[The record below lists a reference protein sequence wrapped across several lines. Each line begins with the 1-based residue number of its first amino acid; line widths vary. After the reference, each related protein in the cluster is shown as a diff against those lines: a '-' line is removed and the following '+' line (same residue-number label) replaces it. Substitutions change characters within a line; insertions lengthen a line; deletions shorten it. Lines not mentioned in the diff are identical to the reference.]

1 MTIEIAPSPS
11 RKNISITVEDE
22 GPGIPDNKLETIF
35 ERFYTERPEH
45 EAFGGHSGLGL
56 SICRQIV
63 TAMGGRIF
71 AENVRD
77 SRGEILGARF
87 TIILNA
93 A

>member
-1 MTIEIAPSPS
+1 MTIKIALA
-11 RKNISITVEDE
+11 RKTIFVMVEDR
-22 GPGIPDNKLETIF
+22 GPGIPENKLETIF

-63 TAMGGRIF
+63 TAMGGRIW
-71 AENVRD
+71 AENIRD
-77 SRGEILGARF
+77 GKGNVAGARF
-87 TIILNA
+87 NVMLNA